1 MTNRTLI
8 RKSIR
13 NFSFILRD
21 YIYSDI
27 NSDIIIVPVYSP
39 STQLMDFK
47 NSPEVFDEFEQAK
60 KEKQDAMEA
69 LKKRFIRNGLPI
81 DEMVELGQRYKA
93 EIKAMVDK
101 ILEQYNR

>member
-1 MTNRTLI
+1 MVGNI
-8 RKSIR
+8 RRYKKKLVDAKI
-13 NFSFILRD
+13 D
-21 YIYSDI
+21 KKY
-27 NSDIIIVPVYSP
+27 PG
-39 STQLMDFK
+39 
-47 NSPEVFDEFEQAK
+47 VFDEFEQAK

-69 LKKRFIRNGLPI
+69 LKKRLIRNGLPI